1 MDIFFTGV
9 PDEETGADESAAS
22 ERACKDDDRRERER
36 KDVRQGG
43 ARAEIFIEV
52 DAIVWN
58 RVD

>member
-9 PDEETGADESAAS
+9 PDEAEAEADESAAS

-52 DAIVWN
+52 DAILLL
-58 RVD
+58 